1 MENKKNEQ
9 ILSLVSK
16 AHQQALQKAID
27 FMENPT
33 QQTAE
38 AVAEVMNE
46 LFEIKQNM
54 RKRDEVVTHL
64 DYVIKYAVRATID
77 FPSTQ
82 KFFDVKT
89 AHKNGKITNSEEMLK
104 RLLQHFNNPIDFV
117 SCIDFNYNNLK
128 KLMGDKFMND
138 NSDIIS
144 ESDVAP
150 AVYMRKDSA
159 DTSK

>member
-1 MENKKNEQ
+1 METNKNEQ

-16 AHQQALQKAID
+16 THQSALIKAIE
-27 FMENPT
+27 FNENPT

-38 AVAEVMNE
+38 AVAQVMNE

-54 RKRDEVVTHL
+54 QKRDEVVTHL

-77 FPSTQ
+77 FPST
-82 KFFDVKT
+82 KKYFDVKP
-89 AHKNGKITNSEEMLK
+89 AHKSGKITNPEEMLK
-104 RLLQHFNNPIDFV
+104 RLMQHFNNLQDFA

-128 KLMGDKFMND
+128 KLMGEKFIEE

-144 ESDVAP
+144 EKEAAP
-150 AVYMRKDSA
+150 AVYMRKDLECNM
-159 DTSK
+159 

>member
-16 AHQQALQKAID
+16 AHQPALQKAID

-82 KFFDVKT
+82 KFFDVKA

-104 RLLQHFNNPIDFV
+104 RLLQHFNNPTEFA
-117 SCIDFNYNNLK
+117 SCIEFNYNNLK
-128 KLMGDKFMND
+128 KLMGDKFIND

-144 ESDVAP
+144 ESEVAP
-150 AVYMRKDSA
+150 AVYLRKDS
-159 DTSK
+159 DDNR

>member
-1 MENKKNEQ
+1 METIKNEQ
-9 ILSLVSK
+9 IISLVSK
-16 AHQQALQKAID
+16 SHQPALIKAIK

-54 RKRDEVVTHL
+54 RKRDDVVTHL

-77 FPSTQ
+77 FPST
-82 KFFDVKT
+82 KKYFDVKS

-104 RLLQHFNNPIDFV
+104 RLLQHFNNPIDFA
-117 SCIDFNYNNLK
+117 SCIEFNYNNLK
-128 KLMGDKFMND
+128 KLMGDKFINA

-144 ESDVAP
+144 ESEVAP
-150 AVYMRKDSA
+150 AVYMRKDS
-159 DTSK
+159 DDNR